1 MAKYRVGTG
10 IDQYVERLSNLAF
23 TAQDTVGRA
32 IYKGADIVADAIRSN
47 IQSLP
52 KSVCTDK
59 QRQGLL
65 DSLGI
70 AKMRDDDGTYNVM
83 IGFDGYNSHI
93 TKKYPKGHPNSM
105 IARAIESG
113 TSFSAKHPFVAPA
126 IRATKEAA
134 EKTMADEINKEL
146 TKQMG

>member
-1 MAKYRVGTG
+1 MAKFQVGNG
-10 IDQYVERLSNLAF
+10 IDQYVERLTNLEF
-23 TAQDTVGRA
+23 TAHDTLGRA

-70 AKMRDDDGTYNVM
+70 AKMRDDDGTYNVK

-126 IRATKEAA
+126 IRATKDAA
-134 EKTMADEINKEL
+134 EKVMADEINKEL